1 MRKFTA
7 LIAGVLLVGA
17 AELTG
22 AANADPINWEAIAR
36 CESGGNWAADSGNG
50 DYGGLQISAA
60 AWDANGGVGLP
71 SQASPQQQIA
81 VAKRI
86 MANQGPGAWPTCAS
100 RGVSATSGAGAA
112 PVGSLTHYLSALF
125 DDTAGLD
132 AQAG

>member
-7 LIAGVLLVGA
+7 LAAGMLLVGA

-22 AANADPINWEAIAR
+22 AANADPINWEAIAK
-36 CESGGNWAADSGNG
+36 CESGGNWAANSGNG

-60 AWDANGGVGLP
+60 TWDANGGIGLP
-71 SQASPQQQIA
+71 SQASSEQQIT

-86 MANQGPGAWPTCAS
+86 MADQGPGAWPTCAS
-100 RGVSATSGAGAA
+100 RGGSATSGAGAA

-125 DDTAGLD
+125 EDTEGLQT
-132 AQAG
+132 QAD